1 MKRKRSK
8 TPELPA
14 KFSKESESIPPINI
28 TSTSASSTVV
38 PPQSSPGLERK
49 ASLAQKVSSDELT
62 DSDEETEEKDK
73 MSTSTKRHM
82 KRSDSIGSMTSMYSA
97 SCGKGDYDICGKVLL
112 GVWYKE
118 GQLFVRV
125 TKAMGIAAAKKNGV
139 SDPYIKTYLLPD
151 KTKQS
156 KRKTSIQKKTLNPY
170 YNEILKVGLCYG
182 QVSAVH
188 DLSWLACSLE
198 KSIFGVPLFPQLDI
212 MASIYFISCGYDY
225 KFPCWLCK
233 QLELLC
239 MDTIFAETKLS

>member
-1 MKRKRSK
+1 
-8 TPELPA
+8 
-14 KFSKESESIPPINI
+14 
-28 TSTSASSTVV
+28 
-38 PPQSSPGLERK
+38 
-49 ASLAQKVSSDELT
+49 
-62 DSDEETEEKDK
+62 

-188 DLSWLACSLE
+188 DLSWLACSFLNQT
-198 KSIFGVPLFPQLDI
+198 SWLLFILFHAAMI
-212 MASIYFISCGYDY
+212 TGFHVGFVNSLSCYVWIQSLQRPSCHENKCFTD
-225 KFPCWLCK
+225 
-233 QLELLC
+233 
-239 MDTIFAETKLS
+239 KLV